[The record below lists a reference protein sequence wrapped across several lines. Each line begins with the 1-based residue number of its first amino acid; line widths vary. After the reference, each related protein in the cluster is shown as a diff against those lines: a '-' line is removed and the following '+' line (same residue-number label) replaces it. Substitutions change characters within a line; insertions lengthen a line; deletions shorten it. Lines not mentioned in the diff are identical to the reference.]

1 MQTFPSCPY
10 KIKFPIPVKSFEVSG
25 PSAGCAMKLVVTSE
39 AGPLDSLLLV
49 GARCSRLTDD
59 DVFVYIFLRKRATHV
74 FFATLIF
81 LHSLIT
87 VLGHLICD

>member
-10 KIKFPIPVKSFEVSG
+10 KIKFPIPVESFEVSG
-25 PSAGCAMKLVVTSE
+25 PSAGRTMKLLVTSE
-39 AGPLDSLLLV
+39 AGPLDSLLPV

-87 VLGHLICD
+87 VVGHLICD